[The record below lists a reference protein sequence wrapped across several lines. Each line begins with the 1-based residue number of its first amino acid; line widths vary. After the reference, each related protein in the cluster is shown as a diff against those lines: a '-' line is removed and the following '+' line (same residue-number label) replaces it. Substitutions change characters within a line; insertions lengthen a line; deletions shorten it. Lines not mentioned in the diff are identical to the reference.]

1 MRRSFSEK
9 REIIRIVEHSELGVK
24 RTLAELGIKRSTFY
38 GWYKRYLEE
47 GEDGLYERKPK
58 RRSFWNQIPDAERQQ
73 VVEVALDKPELSCR
87 ELAFH
92 ITDTRK
98 WFISESSVYRILK
111 AQNLI
116 TSPAF
121 MVNEAAD
128 EFRNKTTRI
137 HQQWQMDFTYL
148 RVIDWG
154 WYFLGTV
161 LDDYS
166 RYIVAW
172 ELSKEM
178 KAIDSEQV
186 IEKALCM
193 TELKKECRPRL
204 LSDNGPCFRSGEF
217 KEYLQTEGMYQVF
230 GAPYHPQTQG
240 KIERY
245 HRTMKNVI
253 KLENYYTPE
262 QLRSS
267 IEAFV
272 DYYNNRRYHESLDNL
287 TPADV
292 FFGRAENILKMRRKT
307 KRRTIEARRKKY
319 FKQKLNDY
327 ISIEN

>member
-9 REIIRIVEHSELGVK
+9 REIIRIVEQSDLSVNQ
-24 RTLAELGIKRSTFY
+24 TLEKLGIKRSTFY
-38 GWYKRYLEE
+38 GWYKRYVQE
-47 GEDGLYERKPK
+47 GEQGLYEKKPERK
-58 RRSFWNQIPDAERQQ
+58 SFWNQIPDTERQK
-73 VVEVALDKPELSCR
+73 VVEIALDKPEMSCR

-92 ITDTRK
+92 ITDTQQ

-111 AQNLI
+111 VHNLI

-121 MVNEAAD
+121 MINEAAD
-128 EFRNKTTRI
+128 EYKDKTTRI

-148 RVIDWG
+148 KVIDWG
-154 WYFLGTV
+154 WYFLGTI

-172 ELSKEM
+172 EVSSEM

-186 IEKALCM
+186 VEKAIM
-193 TELKKECRPRL
+193 TTGLKYENRPRL
-204 LSDNGPCFRSGEF
+204 LSDNGPCFKSSEF
-217 KEYLQTEGMYQVF
+217 KEYLNKEGMHQVF

-262 QLRSS
+262 QLRQS
-267 IEAFV
+267 IESFV

-292 FFGRAENILKMRRKT
+292 YYGRAEKILKMRKET
-307 KRRTIEARRKKY
+307 KKRTIEKRRKIYLK
-319 FKQKLNDY
+319 KKIKEY
-327 ISIEN
+327 ISIAN

>member
-1 MRRSFSEK
+1 MRRSLSEK
-9 REIIRIVEHSELGVK
+9 REIIRIVEQSELSVN

-47 GEDGLYERKPK
+47 GEEGLHARQPQ
-58 RRSFWNQIPDAERQQ
+58 RRTFWNQIPAAERQQ
-73 VVEVALDKPELSCR
+73 VVEVALERPELSCR

-92 ITDTRK
+92 ITDSKK

-111 AQNLI
+111 AHNLI

-121 MVNEAAD
+121 IVNEAAD
-128 EFRNKTTRI
+128 EFRDKTVRI

-148 RVIDWG
+148 KVVDWG

-161 LDDYS
+161 LDDFS

-186 IEKALCM
+186 IDKALGA
-193 TELKKECRPRL
+193 TGLKKENRPRL
-204 LSDNGPCFRSGEF
+204 LSDNGPCFRSDEF
-217 KEYLQTEGMYQVF
+217 KEYLQTEGMGQVF

-245 HRTMKNVI
+245 HRTMKNVV
-253 KLENYYTPE
+253 KLENYYSPG
-262 QLRSS
+262 QLQRT
-267 IEAFV
+267 IAAFV

-292 FFGRAENILKMRRKT
+292 NFGRKEKILKMRRET
-307 KRRTIEARRKKY
+307 KRRTIEMRRKKY
-319 FKQKLNDY
+319 LNQKIDNF
-327 ISIEN
+327 ISNEN

>member
-1 MRRSFSEK
+1 MRRSFNEK
-9 REIIRIVEHSELGVK
+9 REIIRIVEQSELSVN
-24 RTLAELGIKRSTFY
+24 RTLDELGIKRSTFY
-38 GWYKRYLEE
+38 EWYKRYLEE
-47 GEDGLYERKPK
+47 GEAGLHARKPN
-58 RRSFWNQIPDAERQQ
+58 RRTFWNQIPGAERQQ
-73 VVEVALDKPELSCR
+73 VVEVALDKPEMSCR
-87 ELAFH
+87 ELAYH
-92 ITDTRK
+92 ITDTKK

-121 MVNEAAD
+121 IVNEAAD
-128 EFRNKTTRI
+128 EFKEKNVRI

-148 RVIDWG
+148 KVVDWG

-172 ELSKEM
+172 ELSLEM
-178 KAIDSEQV
+178 TAVDSEHV
-186 IEKALCM
+186 VDKALCI
-193 TELKKECRPRL
+193 TGLKRENRPRL
-204 LSDNGPCFRSGEF
+204 LSDNGPCFRSTEF
-217 KEYLQTEGMYQVF
+217 KEYLKSEDMGQVF

-253 KLENYYTPE
+253 KLEKYFTPD
-262 QLRSS
+262 QLRNN

-292 FFGRAENILKMRRKT
+292 YHGRGEGILRVRKETKRKTIDLRRKV
-307 KRRTIEARRKKY
+307 Y
-319 FKQKLNDY
+319 FKQKAKA
-327 ISIEN
+327 I

>member
-9 REIIRIVEHSELGVK
+9 REIIRIVEQSELSVN

-47 GEDGLYERKPK
+47 GEDGLKERKPA
-58 RRSFWNQIPDAERQQ
+58 RRSFWNQIPDEHRQQ
-73 VVEVALDKPELSCR
+73 VVEVALERPELSCR

-92 ITDTRK
+92 ITDTKR

-111 AQNLI
+111 AQNLV
-116 TSPAF
+116 TSPALL
-121 MVNEAAD
+121 VNEAAD
-128 EFRNKTTRI
+128 EFRDKTTRI

-178 KAIDSEQV
+178 KAVDSEKV
-186 IEKALCM
+186 VDKALM
-193 TELKKECRPRL
+193 VTGLLKENRPRL
-204 LSDNGPCFRSGEF
+204 LSDNGPCFKSGEF
-217 KEYLQTEGMYQVF
+217 KHYLQGEGMYQVF

-253 KLENYYTPE
+253 KLENYYTPD
-262 QLRSS
+262 QLRQS
-267 IEAFV
+267 IQAFV

-292 FFGRAENILKMRRKT
+292 YHGRAERILKMRKET
-307 KRRTIEARRKKY
+307 KRRTIKMRRKKY
-319 FKQKLNDY
+319 FKRKIETY
-327 ISIEN
+327 ISNGN

>member
-1 MRRSFSEK
+1 MRRSFNEK
-9 REIIRIVEHSELGVK
+9 REIIRIVEQSELGVN
-24 RTLAELGIKRSTFY
+24 RTLTELGIKRSTFY
-38 GWYKRYLEE
+38 EWYKRYLEE
-47 GEDGLYERKPK
+47 GEAGLHARKPE
-58 RRSFWNQIPDAERQQ
+58 RRTFWNQIPDAERQK
-73 VVEVALDKPELSCR
+73 VVEIALDKPEMSCR
-87 ELAFH
+87 ELACF
-92 ITDTRK
+92 ITDNKK

-121 MVNEAAD
+121 IVNEAAD
-128 EFRNKTTRI
+128 EFKEKTVRI

-148 RVIDWG
+148 KVVDWG

-172 ELSKEM
+172 ELSTEM
-178 KAIDSEQV
+178 TAVDSEQV
-186 IEKALCM
+186 VDKALRI
-193 TELKKECRPRL
+193 TGLKKENRPRL
-204 LSDNGPCFRSGEF
+204 LSDNGPCFRSADF
-217 KEYLQTEGMYQVF
+217 KEYLKSEDMGQVF

-253 KLENYYTPE
+253 KLEMYYTPE
-262 QLRSS
+262 QLRNN

-292 FFGRAENILKMRRKT
+292 YFGRGEKILKTRNKT
-307 KRRTIEARRKKY
+307 KRKTIALRRKDY
-319 FKQKLNDY
+319 FIKKAQVV
-327 ISIEN
+327 

>member
-9 REIIRIVEHSELGVK
+9 REIIRIVEHSELGVN

-47 GEDGLYERKPK
+47 GEEGLYERKPN
-58 RRSFWNQIPDAERQQ
+58 RRTYWNQIPDAERQQ
-73 VVEVALDKPELSCR
+73 VVEIALDKLEMSCR

-92 ITDTRK
+92 ITDTKK

-111 AQNLI
+111 AHDLI

-128 EFRNKTTRI
+128 EFRDKTTRI

-172 ELSKEM
+172 KLSKEM
-178 KAIDSEQV
+178 KAVDSEQV
-186 IEKALCM
+186 IDKAL
-193 TELKKECRPRL
+193 TITRLKKENRPRL
-204 LSDNGPCFRSGEF
+204 LSDNGPCFKSRDF
-217 KEYLQTEGMYQVF
+217 KEYLTGEGMCQVF

-262 QLRSS
+262 QLRSN

-292 FFGRAENILKMRRKT
+292 YHGRAEGILKMRRET
-307 KRRTIEARRKKY
+307 KRRTIEMRRKKY
-319 FKQKLNDY
+319 FKQKLNTY

>member
-9 REIIRIVEHSELGVK
+9 REIIRIVEQSELSVN

-47 GEDGLYERKPK
+47 GEEGLKARKPA
-58 RRSFWNQIPDAERQQ
+58 RRNFWNQIPDEQRQQ
-73 VVEVALDKPELSCR
+73 VVEIALERPDLSCR

-92 ITDTRK
+92 ITDTKK

-111 AQNLI
+111 AQNLV
-116 TSPAF
+116 TSPVF
-121 MVNEAAD
+121 MVNEATD
-128 EFRNKTTRI
+128 EFRDKTTRI

-178 KAIDSEQV
+178 KAVDSENV
-186 IEKALCM
+186 VEKALM
-193 TELKKECRPRL
+193 LTGLKIENRPRL
-204 LSDNGPCFRSGEF
+204 LSDNGPCFKSGEF
-217 KEYLQTEGMYQVF
+217 KEYLQGEGMYQVF

-245 HRTMKNVI
+245 HRTMKNVV
-253 KLENYYTPE
+253 KLENYYTPD
-262 QLRSS
+262 QLRKS
-267 IEAFV
+267 IQAFV

-292 FFGRAENILKMRRKT
+292 YHGRAERILKMRKET
-307 KRRTIEARRKKY
+307 KRRTIQMRRKTY
-319 FKQKLNDY
+319 FKRKLETYTSNGT
-327 ISIEN
+327 